1 MPGKRIDGNTKEKVI
16 DAFSEG
22 YTRKEISEKY
32 GISPRSITRIV
43 AGKTSRGDQKKA
55 AGSNDN
61 DARQKRVEDI
71 ERRLELLEKRRLDL
85 VAKRRY

>member
-1 MPGKRIDGNTKEKVI
+1 MPGKRIDENTKEKVR

-22 YTRKEISEKY
+22 RTRKEISEKY

-43 AGKTSRGDQKKA
+43 AGKTSRGGQEKG

-61 DARQKRVEDI
+61 DVRRKRIEDI
-71 ERRLELLEKRRLDL
+71 ERRLELLEKRILDL
-85 VAKRRY
+85 DAKRRY